1 MLNNGMLPTKL
12 SGKPPVIEH
21 LYELYERG
29 EIPEGIVTNRHVQ
42 QAIVATAAKLS
53 TANPANF
60 IKDVIRGKNANAI
73 WPASLKEKR
82 ISARQRYGGARVFQF
97 VSYLEGQVE
106 PFPDRFPPNNATN
119 HYSVQSASIPFAAR
133 RLGRRE
139 ETWLTQVVVNLR
151 LIETQ
156 LSIFS
161 PQMRSRVRDVTH
173 LQMGM
178 KTQPEIDAVF
188 LASFAPPRE
197 LKPPSDLHILVT
209 CEAKQLDQRIL
220 EDQIKEQVAMA
231 MEITRKLKTPKVDAV
246 KPMAIKVVDYKFSTG
261 NERAIHIVEFDHI
274 GRTKYEA
281 EWANSSSD
289 EERLYSVPLT
299 LVSDT
304 IYRIMP
310 PISGLNA

>member
-1 MLNNGMLPTKL
+1 
-12 SGKPPVIEH
+12 
-21 LYELYERG
+21 
-29 EIPEGIVTNRHVQ
+29 
-42 QAIVATAAKLS
+42 
-53 TANPANF
+53 
-60 IKDVIRGKNANAI
+60 
-73 WPASLKEKR
+73 
-82 ISARQRYGGARVFQF
+82 
-97 VSYLEGQVE
+97 
-106 PFPDRFPPNNATN
+106 
-119 HYSVQSASIPFAAR
+119 
-133 RLGRRE
+133 
-139 ETWLTQVVVNLR
+139 
-151 LIETQ
+151 
-156 LSIFS
+156 
-161 PQMRSRVRDVTH
+161 
-173 LQMGM
+173 MGM

-246 KPMAIKVVDYKFSTG
+246 KPMAIKVVNCKFPTG
-261 NERAIHIVEFDHI
+261 NEQAIHIVEFDHI
-274 GRTKYEA
+274 GRAQYEA

-289 EERLYSVPLT
+289 EERLYSMPLT